1 MDPLGQRFG
10 GTGPIADI
18 NNFRGGFMFLSN
30 FYEVPVKYNGLTFKS
45 NEAAFQAQKTLN
57 QEERIKFTTLSPLDA
72 KRLGRKVALRSD
84 WEDVKIQIMYEICRA
99 KFEQYPDLA
108 QRLVETGDRTLIE
121 GNDWNDTFWGV
132 CYGKGENNLG
142 KILMRIREELNNDR

>member
-1 MDPLGQRFG
+1 MSKPRFG
-10 GTGPIADI
+10 GTGILTDI
-18 NNFRGGFMFLSN
+18 NDFRGNFMFLSN
-30 FYEVPVKYNGLTFKS
+30 FYEVPVRYNGLTFGS

-57 QEERIKFTTLSPLDA
+57 QEERIKFTTLNPLDA

-84 WEDVKIQIMYEICRA
+84 WKDVKVRIMYEICRA
-99 KFEQYPDLA
+99 KFEQHPDLA

-142 KILMRIREELNNDR
+142 KILMRIREELSNDR